1 MNDAIRIFVGCDP
14 NDCDLEQMM
23 VLDYS
28 ARKHASRPVE
38 ITWMRL
44 SRDPASPWY
53 CDPARG
59 QGWRT
64 EKWATPFSAMRWAVP
79 AAAGFQGRAFYMDA
93 DMLVLC
99 DLAEIW
105 DMPLAEGAIVAAR
118 REGDG
123 EGWRSCMALWD
134 CERAR
139 AHLPPL
145 DALRAMRRAN
155 HDMTHYFASR
165 PHLVQY
171 LDPRYNSIDG
181 DGLARDDIRILHY
194 SDMGTQFSHRYAMPR
209 LRAEGRCHW
218 FDGEVVAHARTDL
231 TELFDRYYQEALAAG
246 HRLDDYRS
254 ASPFGDL
261 IKASQ
266 KHYTGNRPRP
276 PRRSWWQRLWA
287 NVQGG

>member
-1 MNDAIRIFVGCDP
+1 
-14 NDCDLEQMM
+14 M

-59 QGWRT
+59 LGWRT
-64 EKWATPFSAMRWAVP
+64 EKWATPFSALRWAVP

-123 EGWRSCMALWD
+123 EAG
-134 CERAR
+134 
-139 AHLPPL
+139 
-145 DALRAMRRAN
+145 
-155 HDMTHYFASR
+155 
-165 PHLVQY
+165 
-171 LDPRYNSIDG
+171 
-181 DGLARDDIRILHY
+181 
-194 SDMGTQFSHRYAMPR
+194 
-209 LRAEGRCHW
+209 
-218 FDGEVVAHARTDL
+218 AHAWHYGT
-231 TELFDRYYQEALAAG
+231 A
-246 HRLDDYRS
+246 S
-254 ASPFGDL
+254 APAPICRHSTRCARCVAP
-261 IKASQ
+261 
-266 KHYTGNRPRP
+266 TTT
-276 PRRSWWQRLWA
+276 
-287 NVQGG
+287 